1 MEKTHARL
9 GIISTRY
16 CYGNYRYPDHE
27 MVQSESESAG
37 LCGHAGNDCLFL
49 FFLSFAIKRIALGVA
64 YALWEGIGILL
75 ITLFSV
81 QLFDETLSLMKICGL
96 ITLITGILLIK
107 VGSGEV
113 KEAEHDPA

>member
-1 MEKTHARL
+1 MRAWGLLVLAIVTEIIGTLTMKWSSLNQSQL
-9 GIISTRY
+9 GYVVMLGMIACSYFFEFRHQAH
-16 CYGNYRYPDHE
+16 C
-27 MVQSESESAG
+27 AG
-37 LCGHAGNDCLFL
+37 CGL
-49 FFLSFAIKRIALGVA
+49 RALG
-64 YALWEGIGILL
+64 GIGILL

-96 ITLITGILLIK
+96 ITLMTGILLIK

>member
-1 MEKTHARL
+1 MRAWGLLVLAIVTEIIGTLTMKWSSLNQSQSQL
-9 GIISTRY
+9 GYVVMLGMIACSY
-16 CYGNYRYPDHE
+16 
-27 MVQSESESAG
+27 
-37 LCGHAGNDCLFL
+37 

-107 VGSGEV
+107 IGSGEV

>member
-1 MEKTHARL
+1 MRAWGLLVLAIVTEIIGTLTMKWSSLNQSQL
-9 GIISTRY
+9 GYVVMLGMIACSY
-16 CYGNYRYPDHE
+16 
-27 MVQSESESAG
+27 
-37 LCGHAGNDCLFL
+37 
-49 FFLSFAIKRIALGVA
+49 FFCSFAIKRIALGVA

-96 ITLITGILLIK
+96 ITLMTGILLIK

>member
-1 MEKTHARL
+1 MRAWGLLVLAIVTEIIGTLTMKWSSLNQSQL
-9 GIISTRY
+9 GYVVMLGMIACSY
-16 CYGNYRYPDHE
+16 
-27 MVQSESESAG
+27 
-37 LCGHAGNDCLFL
+37 

-75 ITLFSV
+75 ITSFSV